1 MAKNKNKAR
10 IWLFVILALV
20 LAGCAMLGVWYVNWW
35 GLVLPWQVLTIS
47 AGMLSLACLL
57 SCLLYI
63 LYLKLTPAKLD
74 TQQQTERERLK
85 YVRRQLLQRFQ
96 AACRSSKVGSDS
108 YATPWYLMLN
118 QTSENNTQL
127 LIEMGFELLAEDSDT
142 ELPSVVEFWV
152 SEFAVIAAIGR
163 FDSDYFDESVELL
176 LNCLHKYRPRQGANG
191 VLISESVSWLL
202 QQQHPQIAAQTKQ
215 VRKLIAR
222 CNQALRL
229 NLPIYN
235 VLTDFS
241 AVSDL
246 QRLFSCF
253 DDQRLEEPL
262 GGLMEVAKQG
272 YDEAWFVQSF
282 NDIQS
287 QLFLQTTSGLKAQL
301 NNQYRESILVGPY
314 QFALIKTELQQYFRL
329 LYSDHHFEE
338 NSLNFRGYFFTN
350 SGSDQRSV
358 DKLSLL
364 LASELGYEQYSQTS
378 NESGKSLF
386 NKQLFKGKIISEAGL
401 VGVNTRRENSYR
413 FIAVLFSSSL
423 LLSLA
428 IFIGLIKYNYDF
440 FRGLDARAQLKLEK
454 YQDDLQRSNEN
465 IDDLSVPIYRLS
477 ELRDIRNI
485 YTDQRPWYIV
495 TWLPNPSI
503 QQAVELSYQ
512 QGLEQLL
519 LPALRDYLLKD
530 MFVYNQLE
538 DKLKTIELYNLYK
551 RLYDPQRL
559 SIEVLEKYYSDS
571 LKEEGEGDPATLEKF
586 RILLAEG
593 LRPGIT
599 PPEDHQPLIGIVK
612 ASLSSEDVSEILYQ
626 YILQRPS
633 FSRRVDLR
641 DSLGHRANFLLNY
654 SKDYSGY
661 LMPFI
666 YTRDGF
672 EQLMLGGEFQLAID
686 EIKGFEEVV
695 EKITSQSQ
703 LSRINQELKQLYIED
718 YISVWLAFYS
728 SINLSAAEGTTQIRD
743 SLTLMGDVKVSPLLK
758 LQQLISRHT
767 NLLDLLESPKQTTAD
782 AAENALSTDPQKL
795 KLLQETQATALKM
808 AKTIARPFAGQHQLM
823 KPDDQGVR
831 PIDIALGQI
840 RESLEWI
847 DTALEQGPRGSSLL
861 QQLSA
866 GTGANPLLRMQDL
879 AASFSD
885 KLLSNYLADSAR
897 QLNRI
902 AMSEVR
908 AFINLQWQ
916 KNVLS
921 FYQNRLANHYPF
933 ASQSLQD
940 ASREAFEDFFAV
952 NGTVDQFKSDY
963 LGDFTHSEGQLS
975 LVSFIDSEP
984 MILNSKLN
992 NFLTKVRDIQ
1002 RRLYSAG
1009 ELKIEF
1015 SIRAEDMSPGFLEIA
1030 LQQERKIYSYR
1041 NGPSIWSPMSW
1052 PTAPGSTQS
1061 LELEL
1066 KTVDNHFLRVS
1077 FVGFWNW
1084 FKLADTLGA
1093 VPLEQPSNSLLSLE
1107 NKGEKVKLL
1116 LRVNGGKTPF
1126 LSGYFSS
1133 LRLPSEL

>member
-10 IWLFVILALV
+10 IWLFVLLALV
-20 LAGCAMLGVWYVNWW
+20 LAGSAMLGVWYVNWW

-47 AGMLSLACLL
+47 VGILSLACLL
-57 SCLLYI
+57 SCLLYL
-63 LYLKLTPAKLD
+63 LYLKLSPEKLD

-85 YVRRQLLQRFQ
+85 FVRRQLLLQFQRASRGSQ
-96 AACRSSKVGSDS
+96 GGSDS
-108 YATPWYLMLN
+108 YATPWYLLLN

-127 LIEMGFELLAEDSDT
+127 LIEMGFEPLTENSDT
-142 ELPSVVEFWV
+142 ELLSVVEFWV
-152 SEFAVIAAIGR
+152 SEFAVIASIGK
-163 FDSDYFDESVELL
+163 FDCDYFDESVELL
-176 LNCLHKYRPRQGANG
+176 LNCLNKYRPRQGANG
-191 VLISESVSWLL
+191 VLVSESVSWLL
-202 QQQHPQIAAQTKQ
+202 QQQQPQIAAQTKQ
-215 VRKLIAR
+215 VRKLIGR
-222 CNQALRL
+222 CNKALRL

-272 YDEAWFVQSF
+272 YDETWFVQSF
-282 NDIQS
+282 NQIQS

-301 NNQYRESILVGPY
+301 NSQYRESILVGPY

-329 LYSDHHFEE
+329 LYTDNHFEE
-338 NSLNFRGYFFTN
+338 SSLNFRGYFFTN
-350 SGSDQRSV
+350 SGSDQPSV

-364 LASELGYEQYSQTS
+364 LASELGYENYSQRS
-378 NESGKSLF
+378 DESGRSLF
-386 NKQLFKGKIISEAGL
+386 NKQLFKGKIIAEASL
-401 VGVNTRRENSYR
+401 VGVNNRRENSYR
-413 FIAVLFSSSL
+413 LIAILFSSAL

-440 FRGLDARAQLKLEK
+440 FRGLDARAQLQLEK
-454 YQDDLQRSNEN
+454 YQEGLQHSNEN

-477 ELRDIRNI
+477 ELRDIKNI
-485 YTDQRPWYIV
+485 YTDPRPWYV
-495 TWLPNPSI
+495 VNWLPNPSI
-503 QQAVELSYQ
+503 QPAVELSYQ
-512 QGLEQLL
+512 QGLKQLL

-551 RLYDPQRL
+551 RLYDPQRQ

-626 YILQRPS
+626 YMLQRPG

-641 DSLGHRANFLLNY
+641 DSLGHKANFLFNY
-654 SKDYSGY
+654 SQGYSGY

-695 EKITSQSQ
+695 GKITSQSQ
-703 LSRINQELKQLYIED
+703 LSRINQELKRLYIED
-718 YISVWLAFYS
+718 YITVWQDFYN
-728 SINLSAAEGTTQIRD
+728 SINLSAAEGTTQIRN
-743 SLTLMGDVKVSPLLK
+743 SLSLMGDVKFSPLLK

-767 NLLDLLESPKQTTAD
+767 NLLDLLETSKQTTE
-782 AAENALSTDPQKL
+782 AAAAVNTDPQQL
-795 KLLQETQATALKM
+795 KLVQEMQASGLKM
-808 AKTIARPFAGQHQLM
+808 AKTIARPFAGQQQLM
-823 KPDDQGVR
+823 RADDQGVR
-831 PIDIALGQI
+831 PMDIALAQI
-840 RESLEWI
+840 SEGLEWI

-861 QQLSA
+861 QQLDA
-866 GTGANPLLRMQDL
+866 GTGVNPLLRMQEL

-902 AMSEVR
+902 AMGEVR

-916 KNVLS
+916 TNVLTV
-921 FYQNRLANHYPF
+921 YQNRLADHYPF
-933 ASQSLQD
+933 APQALQD
-940 ASREAFEDFFAV
+940 ASREAFEEFFAV
-952 NGTVDQFKSDY
+952 NGIVDQFKSDY
-963 LGDFTHSEGQLS
+963 LGGFTQGAQGQLS
-975 LVSFIDSEP
+975 LPSFIDSEP
-984 MILNSKLN
+984 MLLNSKLN
-992 NFLTKVRDIQ
+992 HFLTKVRDIQ

-1030 LQQERKIYSYR
+1030 LQQDRKIYSYR

-1052 PTAPGSTQS
+1052 PTAPGNTQN

-1093 VPLEQPSNSLLSLE
+1093 VPLGQPSNSLLSLE
-1107 NKGEKVKLL
+1107 DKGEKVKLL